1 MDRKTNNDTWW
12 EKLIY
17 FALTL
22 AIIVPFHIF
31 VSKPIAHLVFAP
43 ARSLLGLPQNG
54 SRGPG

>member
-1 MDRKTNNDTWW
+1 MDRQTNNAAWW

-31 VSKPIAHLVFAP
+31 VAKPIAHAVFQP
-43 ARSLLGLPQNG
+43 VRSLLGSPQSG
-54 SRGPG
+54 SIGPG